1 MILARPDILG
11 TFERVLDPLIIDDI
25 FYRICLNYAL
35 FWKWVWPIC
44 YFNCRPVINGK
55 NVYSAVFRSE
65 NNQNLRSGYITTI
78 DENNRV
84 VSTPG
89 GTEPVYINDILQPQK
104 QDGSTFIHPHDVCID
119 MDENLYI
126 PQWNSDKTY
135 PLMLERI

>member
-1 MILARPDILG
+1 MNGEYLN
-11 TFERVLDPLIIDDI
+11 IIS
-25 FYRICLNYAL
+25 L
-35 FWKWVWPIC
+35 PGS
-44 YFNCRPVINGK
+44 FNCRPVINGK

-65 NNQNLRSGYITTI
+65 HNQNLRSGYIPII

-84 VSTPG
+84 VSTLG
-89 GTEPVYINDILQPQK
+89 CTEPVYVNDILQPQK

-135 PLMLERI
+135 PLMLERM